1 MVEGAHHKLE
11 RGGRFDSTPGDQ
23 YYGVSKMSE
32 MSHDYPPEPVMV
44 EMHFGDYET
53 AAYITDRLIQSGIT
67 FECTPHADT
76 QTCTIRIPET
86 NRVYAEQQLQERNK
100 VLHVHYKGHSI
111 KCYGH
116 MFEDQNTWWATEDDE
131 GIHTN
136 GFKSWNEAV
145 VFFIDK
151 CELPV
156 VELAAV

>member
-1 MVEGAHHKLE
+1 
-11 RGGRFDSTPGDQ
+11 
-23 YYGVSKMSE
+23 MSE
-32 MSHDYPPEPVMV
+32 MSHDYPPERA
-44 EMHFGDYET
+44 EMQLGDYET
-53 AAYITDRLIQSGIT
+53 AAYLADRLIQSGVA
-67 FECTPHADT
+67 FECAPHADT
-76 QTCTIRIPET
+76 QTCVIRVTEDSRP
-86 NRVYAEQQLQERNK
+86 YAEQQLQERNK

-111 KCYGH
+111 RCYGH
-116 MFEDQNTWWATEDDE
+116 MFEEQNTWWATEYDE